1 MDIDLEDHIRGIN
14 TNTLTR
20 AEIIKMLNRIG
31 VLDLET
37 LSSDCASLTLH
48 IRADEIGED
57 LVDILSR
64 IFKELDYSIQA
75 SDNDPELY
83 YFYAWIELDEQPD
96 EDQGD

>member
-57 LVDILSR
+57 LGDMVDMEIDKIDHRRKTAIL
-64 IFKELDYSIQA
+64 
-75 SDNDPELY
+75 
-83 YFYAWIELDEQPD
+83 
-96 EDQGD
+96 